1 MPITRLRAPSLVMLC
16 GLILSSVGF
25 ADPVDAHA
33 YPEREIEIVVPY
45 PPGGATDTLARAVS
59 QKLSERWGQA
69 VVVDNRPGA
78 SGNIGASYVAR
89 DQGNPYRLLFGIN
102 LLVQAPAL
110 FDNLDYD
117 VRRDLTP
124 LSLVARSQSLFVAT
138 PDVPAET
145 FDELVRE
152 VLEHPGEYE
161 LGNYGM
167 GTSAHIQGESLN
179 LQTGMDLLHVPYPG
193 SAPLLNA
200 ILGQQVRLAIID
212 AASSRSH
219 LDSDAFKVLAVTGSE
234 RLSTQ
239 PDVPTFKELGY
250 EGLDAYG
257 WFGVLA
263 PAGIPGD
270 VRDKLSAA
278 ISEVVRSDDVSSL
291 LIRLGLT
298 PVGNRGDEF
307 AEVIE
312 KDLKTW
318 RTLVDE
324 TGISIR

>member
-1 MPITRLRAPSLVMLC
+1 MPITTLKTAIPTLLC
-16 GLILSSVGF
+16 GLLLSGAALGETVS
-25 ADPVDAHA
+25 AEQ
-33 YPEREIEIVVPY
+33 YPQREIEIVVPY

-59 QKLSERWGQA
+59 QKLSERWNQA

-89 DQGNPYRLLFGIN
+89 DQGNPYKLLFGIN

-110 FDNLDYD
+110 FDNLGYD
-117 VRRDLTP
+117 VRTDLTP

-138 PDVPAET
+138 PGVPADSFEA
-145 FDELVRE
+145 LVQE
-152 VLEHPGEYE
+152 VLDHPGEYE

-167 GTSAHIQGESLN
+167 GTSAHIQGQSLN

-200 ILGQQVRLAIID
+200 ILGEQVRLAIID

-219 LDSDAFKVLAVTGSE
+219 LDTGAFKVLAVTGSE
-234 RLSTQ
+234 RLPTQ

-250 EGLDAYG
+250 EGMDAYG

-263 PAGIPGD
+263 PAGIPDD
-270 VRDKLSAA
+270 VRDKLSEA
-278 ISEVVRSDDVSSL
+278 ISEIVQSEEVSSL
-291 LIRLGLT
+291 LIRLGLI
-298 PVGNRGDEF
+298 PVGNRSEAF

-312 KDLKTW
+312 DDLQTW
-318 RTLVDE
+318 QNLVDE